1 MAYSWRFKLSLLSLV
16 LLSLVSLTALSCQPG
31 PGDTPAPGA
40 GVELVVWG
48 LWSESK
54 DLEPVIASFQ
64 EKTGINVTYKKIA
77 SVAEYEKK
85 LLSALAER
93 RGPDVFVI
101 HHTWLASKLG
111 LMSPAPAEV
120 IDERALREEFVDV
133 VADDVIRDGQIYALP
148 TSVDTLAL
156 YYNKDILSAAGIAN
170 PPGTWLD
177 FQQVIENV
185 TRTTRFGTIAQ
196 SAAAIGTAGNVN
208 RAADIVQLLLL
219 QSGQTIVA
227 PAGGRASLVGE
238 IGERSLTFYT
248 DFANKSKKVYTWDL
262 QQDYSLDA
270 FAEAETA
277 MMINYSYHLPTI
289 RAKNP
294 RLRFAIAPLPQISDS
309 KVVNL
314 ASYWPYAISNQSQS
328 PSAAWQF
335 VRHLTSAESA
345 PGLNEAASTPPARR
359 DAIEKIK
366 RDPTLG
372 VFAEQTLTAVT
383 WPRVDIVAI
392 DAIFNTMI
400 DSVVT
405 GAATTAESLRRAEDQ
420 LNQLQPEPAPAKTES
435 QDSGGGL
442 SQPKIGPF

>member
-1 MAYSWRFKLSLLSLV
+1 MAYSWRFKFSLLSLV
-16 LLSLVSLTALSCQPG
+16 LLSLVSLTALGCQPSE
-31 PGDTPAPGA
+31 DTTAPRTD
-40 GVELVVWG
+40 VELVVWG

-101 HHTWLASKLG
+101 HHTWLTSKLG
-111 LMSPAPAEV
+111 LMSPAPAET

-133 VADDVIRDGQIYALP
+133 VADDVIHDGQIYALP

-177 FQQVIENV
+177 FQQVVENI

-196 SAAAIGTAGNVN
+196 SAVSLGTAGNIN
-208 RAADIVQLLLL
+208 RAADIVQLLFL

-227 PAGGRASLVGE
+227 PDGGKASLVGE
-238 IGERSLTFYT
+238 VGERSLTFYT
-248 DFANKSKKVYTWDL
+248 DFANKSKKVHAWDL

-309 KVVNL
+309 KVVNF
-314 ASYWPYAISNQSQS
+314 ASYWPYAVSNQSAD
-328 PSAAWQF
+328 PLAAWQF
-335 VRHLTSAESA
+335 VRHLTNAESA
-345 PGLNEAASTPPARR
+345 QGLNEAASTPPARR
-359 DAIEKIK
+359 DAIDNLK

-372 VFAEQTLTAVT
+372 VFAEQALTAVT
-383 WPRVDIVAI
+383 WPRIDIVAI

-400 DSVVT
+400 DNVVT
-405 GAATTAESLRRAEDQ
+405 GAATPAESLRRAEDQ
-420 LNQLQPEPAPAKTES
+420 INQLQPEPAPAETGG